1 MSIHELETTP
11 TESPPAAPG
20 PEVAEPGAPGP
31 GNADAPGTGGGPAAP
46 PADAASAPPLPPG
59 VPRVRRVLTA
69 LAWSFVG
76 LAVVVGLW
84 QLAASSVPELP
95 TPAETFT
102 EMRILLADPFYDNG
116 PNDKG
121 IGVLIGESMARVF
134 KGFTLAALVGVPAG
148 LAIGASRRAWQA
160 FNPVVQL
167 LRPVSPLAWYPIW
180 LVVLKDVP
188 RAGVWVIFITALWP
202 IVLNTAAGVATVPQD
217 HKDVARVFRFGRV
230 AYLRQV
236 LVPDALPSIVT
247 GLRVSMG
254 IAWMVIV
261 AVEML
266 SGGVG
271 IGAYVWNEYNALN
284 LAHVICAIVLIGLVG
299 LALDLL
305 FLRLAKA
312 AAHQEAQP

>member
-1 MSIHELETTP
+1 MSVHELVPST
-11 TESPPAAPG
+11 TESPPPLAAPTD
-20 PEVAEPGAPGP
+20 PEATPATAP
-31 GNADAPGTGGGPAAP
+31 APAAGVTTDQTS
-46 PADAASAPPLPPG
+46 AAPPLPPG
-59 VPRVRRVLTA
+59 VPRLRRWA
-69 LAWSFVG
+69 SSLAWSLVG

-84 QLAASSVPELP
+84 HLAASSVPELP
-95 TPAETFT
+95 TPADTFA
-102 EMRILLADPFYDNG
+102 EMRTLLSDPFYDNG

-121 IGVLIGESMARVF
+121 IGVLVGESMLRVL

-148 LAIGASRRAWQA
+148 LAIGVSRRAWQA

-188 RAGVWVIFITALWP
+188 QAGVWVIFITALWP

-305 FLRLAKA
+305 FLRLARA

>member
-1 MSIHELETTP
+1 MSVHELVTP
-11 TESPPAAPG
+11 TESPTVAAAPPSRPDVTDDREPPAAP
-20 PEVAEPGAPGP
+20 
-31 GNADAPGTGGGPAAP
+31 T
-46 PADAASAPPLPPG
+46 APPLPPG
-59 VPRVRRVLTA
+59 ASRLRRVLTS
-69 LAWSFVG
+69 LAWSLVG

-84 QLAASSVPELP
+84 HVAASRVPELP

-102 EMRILLADPFYDNG
+102 EMRALLADPFYDNG

-121 IGVLIGESMARVF
+121 IGVLVGESMLRVL
-134 KGFTLAALVGVPAG
+134 KGFALAALVGVPFG
-148 LAIGASRRAWQA
+148 LALGASRRAWLA

-188 RAGVWVIFITALWP
+188 QAGVWVIFVTALWP

-217 HKDVARVFRFGRV
+217 HKDVARVFRFGRL

-236 LVPDALPSIVT
+236 VVPDALPSIVT

-284 LAHVICAIVLIGLVG
+284 LAHVICAIVLIGVVG

-312 AAHQEAQP
+312 VAHQEVQP